1 MWCVFLG
8 ENVGEVVGGFCVF
21 AQKSVHTKCG
31 VVFLCRWVGAWV
43 FLWCEIWVCFEK
55 QGVKICAQK
64 W

>member
-1 MWCVFLG
+1 MWVVFLD

-43 FLWCEIWVCFEK
+43 FLWCEK
-55 QGVKICAQK
+55 
-64 W
+64 